1 MKEQYEKKREH
12 NRRNIRKQRVREKEQ
27 GLYGMAQPEHEQK
40 NNNNQ
45 EEDLDW
51 LMNNS

>member
-1 MKEQYEKKREH
+1 VKEQYEKKREQS
-12 NRRNIRKQRVREKEQ
+12 RRNIRKQRVREKEQ
-27 GLYGMAQPEHEQK
+27 GLYGMAQPEHKEQQI
-40 NNNNQ
+40 NQ

>member
-1 MKEQYEKKREH
+1 MKEQYEKKNQA

-40 NNNNQ
+40 KNNQ

-51 LMNNS
+51 LMSTT